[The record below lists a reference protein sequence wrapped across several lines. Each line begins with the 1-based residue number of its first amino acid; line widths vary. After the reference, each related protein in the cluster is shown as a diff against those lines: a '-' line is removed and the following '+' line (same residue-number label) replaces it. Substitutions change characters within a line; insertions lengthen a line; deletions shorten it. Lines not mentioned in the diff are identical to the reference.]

1 MEQIIEKQDG
11 NNKPGVA
18 IILVNYNGFK
28 DTVECVESI
37 RKIDYPNYR
46 IVVVDN
52 GSDEAPDK
60 DQILYLQEYT
70 HYISIEN
77 NLGFSGGNNV
87 GIRWA
92 LQKGYPYILLLNN
105 DTTVSP
111 QLLDILVRAAEEK
124 EKVGIIGGKIL
135 FYQSPNRIWFGG
147 GVLNTKYGHGSH
159 EDYGQNNQKDTGEI
173 RRVTF
178 LTGCLMFIP
187 NDVFA
192 DIGLLDE
199 DYFLYA
205 EDTDFCCRVMNKG
218 YNLWFCENS
227 LVYHKVS
234 ASTGRG
240 SVRTQYY
247 MMRNSLYL
255 SKKYMRHFRLIH
267 FRIFYQ
273 TIKDILRGRK
283 QLKPVVTAI
292 LDYYRG
298 IRGKGP
304 Y

>member
-1 MEQIIEKQDG
+1 MEATAGRSDS

-37 RKIDYPNYR
+37 CKIDYPNYR

-52 GSDEAPDK
+52 GSNREPDEV
-60 DQILYLQEYT
+60 QIHYLRENT
-70 HYISIEN
+70 HYINIEH

-92 LQKGYPYILLLNN
+92 LQEGYPYILLLNN
-105 DTTVSP
+105 DTTVNP
-111 QLLDILVRAAEEK
+111 KLLDVLISAAEEK
-124 EKVGIIGGKIL
+124 ENVGVIGGKIL
-135 FYQSPNRIWFGG
+135 FYQEPNRIWFGG
-147 GVLNTKYGHGSH
+147 GMLNAKYGHGSH
-159 EDYGQNNQKDTGEI
+159 ERYNQVNPEDTGEI

-187 NDVFA
+187 RNVFSDVGF
-192 DIGLLDE
+192 LDE

-255 SKKYMRHFRLIH
+255 SKKYMRHFQLIH
-267 FRIFYQ
+267 LRSFYQ
-273 TIKDILRGRK
+273 TMKDILRGRK
-283 QLKPVVTAI
+283 QLRPVVTAVF
-292 LDYYRG
+292 DYYRR

>member
-1 MEQIIEKQDG
+1 MGQIIEKQG
-11 NNKPGVA
+11 CNNKPGVA

-52 GSDEAPDK
+52 GSDEVPNK
-60 DQILYLQEYT
+60 DQILYLQENT

-87 GIRWA
+87 GILWSIK
-92 LQKGYPYILLLNN
+92 KGYPYILLLNN
-105 DTTVSP
+105 DTIVSS
-111 QLLDILVRAAEEK
+111 QLLDILVHAAEEK

-135 FYQSPNRIWFGG
+135 FYQSPDRIWFGG
-147 GVLNTKYGHGSH
+147 GALNTKYGHGSH
-159 EDYGQNNQKDTGEI
+159 EDYGQHNQKDTGEI

-187 NDVFA
+187 KDVFI
-192 DIGLLDE
+192 DIGLLNE

-234 ASTGRG
+234 ASTGKG
-240 SVRTQYY
+240 SAKTQYY
-247 MMRNSLYL
+247 MLRNSLYL
-255 SKKYMRHFRLIH
+255 SKKYMKHFLIIH
-267 FRIFYQ
+267 LRIIYQ
-273 TIKDILRGRK
+273 AMKDIVRGRK
-283 QLKPVVTAI
+283 SLKPVVIAI
-292 LDYYRG
+292 VDYYRG
-298 IRGKGP
+298 IKGKGS